1 MNIDGTIFSSES
13 VGIDMKILYISTVFP
28 KEEEN
33 STIYTDLAEEMV
45 KCGHVVTVLVA
56 EERKKTKHTTIGI
69 ERGCK
74 IIRVKTG
81 NMYDV
86 NILEKG
92 ISIITLEFFLKRA
105 LIKYLRKESFDLI
118 LFEAPPVTLSNVVK
132 CAKKIYNAPAFLMMK
147 DIFPQNAVDIGIMKK
162 GSLIHRFFLSKEKKL
177 YQIADNIG
185 CMSEGNRQYIA
196 HHSNISVDKM
206 SIFPNTKKIHEIPK
220 KDILIREKYG
230 IPLNKIV
237 FVFGG
242 NMGKP
247 QGIKFLV
254 DAIKK
259 AQKIDDAYF
268 VLVGRGTEKEYVKK
282 QLADYSNVIIM
293 DNLPR
298 EEYEKLISNCD
309 VGIVSLDH
317 RFTIPNY
324 PSRILSYMEYGM
336 PVLAATDKNTD
347 FRDLIEKEAK
357 CGYWCESNS
366 TEKFYNLINDICK
379 DVNREKF
386 GLNGRKYIEKHFDV
400 KYSVKLI
407 EKLESNYVFYD
418 QK

>member
-1 MNIDGTIFSSES
+1 
-13 VGIDMKILYISTVFP
+13 MKILYISTVFP

-45 KCGHVVTVLVA
+45 KYGHVVTVLVA
-56 EERKKTKHTTIGI
+56 EERKKTTYTTSGI

-86 NILEKG
+86 NIFEKG

-105 LIKYLRKESFDLI
+105 LFKYLRNESFDLI
-118 LFEAPPVTLSNVVK
+118 LFEAPPVTLSGVVK
-132 CAKKIYNAPAFLMMK
+132 YAKKIYKAPAFLMMK
-147 DIFPQNAVDIGIMKK
+147 DIFPQNAVDIGMMKK
-162 GSLIHRFFLSKEKKL
+162 GSLIHKFFLIKEKKL
-177 YQIADNIG
+177 YRVADNIG
-185 CMSEGNRQYIA
+185 CMSEGNRQYISC
-196 HHSNISVDKM
+196 HSNISLNKI
-206 SIFPNTKKIHEIPK
+206 SIFPNTKKIHEIHK
-220 KDILIREKYG
+220 RDILIREKYK
-230 IPLNKIV
+230 IPLNKTI

-247 QGIKFLV
+247 QGIKFLI
-254 DAIKK
+254 DAIRK
-259 AQKIDDAYF
+259 AQKINGAYF
-268 VLVGRGTEKEYVKK
+268 VLVGRGTEKEFVKK
-282 QLADYSNVIIM
+282 QLSDCSNVTII

-309 VGIVSLDH
+309 VGIVSLDY

-347 FRDLIEKEAK
+347 FRDFVEKDAK
-357 CGYWCESNS
+357 CGKWCYSNS
-366 TEKFYNLINDICK
+366 VNDFFNNVEELTLNSVERKCLGDNGKKYLYKYLQVDKSVELLEQFFY
-379 DVNREKF
+379 E
-386 GLNGRKYIEKHFDV
+386 
-400 KYSVKLI
+400 
-407 EKLESNYVFYD
+407 YV
-418 QK
+418 QKK